1 MGDSN
6 PEATFGHVVTQLAK
20 LGLGCMGGM
29 LALLVILIGK
39 IGVWLTRASV
49 RQKLEMT
56 TGAILVGLG
65 VGLVFARRG

>member
-1 MGDSN
+1 MI
-6 PEATFGHVVTQLAK
+6 AW
-20 LGLGCMGGM
+20 

-49 RQKLEMT
+49 RQKFEMT

-65 VGLVFARRG
+65 IGLVFERRS